1 MKRIEAIKKAG
12 IEAVKKVETSNV
24 DFTNRVT
31 DGTHL
36 QGYTEFSASVDFTDD
51 DGETATLIMYVYIS
65 SDDVEE
71 VENLDELDWESAISD
86 ADFDII

>member
-12 IEAVKKVETSNV
+12 IKAVETVESKNV
-24 DFTNRVT
+24 YFTNRVT

-36 QGYTEFSASVDFTDD
+36 QGYTEFSSSVDFTDE
-51 DGETATLIMYVYIS
+51 DGEATLIMYVYIDN
-65 SDDVEE
+65 DDLDG
-71 VENLDELDWESAISD
+71 VENLDELDWESAIAD

>member
-1 MKRIEAIKKAG
+1 M
-12 IEAVKKVETSNV
+12 NV

-36 QGYTEFSASVDFTDD
+36 QGYTEFSASVDFTDED
-51 DGETATLIMYVYIS
+51 EETVTLIMYVYIDS
-65 SDDVEE
+65 YDVKE
-71 VENLDELDWESAISD
+71 VENLDELDWEAAIAD

>member
-12 IEAVKKVETSNV
+12 MKAVETVESKNV

-31 DGTHL
+31 DGTQL
-36 QGYTEFSASVDFTDD
+36 QGYTEFSSSVDFTDE
-51 DGETATLIMYVYIS
+51 DGEATLIMYVYIDN
-65 SDDVEE
+65 DDLDG
-71 VENLDELDWESAISD
+71 VENLDELDWESAIAD

>member
-12 IEAVKKVETSNV
+12 IKAVETVESKNV

-31 DGTHL
+31 DGTHHM
-36 QGYTEFSASVDFTDD
+36 GYTEFSASVDFVDKEEND
-51 DGETATLIMYVYIS
+51 ATLIMYVYID
-65 SDDVEE
+65 SDDVSA
-71 VENLDELDWESAISD
+71 VEDLDELDWEGAIAD

>member
-12 IEAVKKVETSNV
+12 IKTVETVENMNV
-24 DFTNRVT
+24 EFTNRVT

-36 QGYTEFSASVDFTDD
+36 QGYTEFSASVDFTDE
-51 DGETATLIMYVYIS
+51 DGDTATLIMYVHIDS
-65 SDDVEE
+65 EEVES
-71 VENLDELDWESAISD
+71 VENLDDLNWESAIAD